1 MEARGIRV
9 LTTDVGDRYVLE
21 ALKAE
26 GALLGGEQSGHII
39 FLDGHV
45 TGDGLAGALLLCG
58 ALQGRTLA
66 EAASVLERYPQAKRN
81 VRVSRREV
89 GDAVRHEV
97 DRLNAE
103 LAGEGR
109 ILVRP
114 SGTEPVIR
122 VLAEAE
128 SAKRAD
134 DLCATVAALVESKLG

>member
-1 MEARGIRV
+1 M
-9 LTTDVGDRYVLE
+9 LE

-81 VRVSRREV
+81 VRVAAAR
-89 GDAVRHEV
+89 A
-97 DRLNAE
+97 
-103 LAGEGR
+103 
-109 ILVRP
+109 
-114 SGTEPVIR
+114 R
-122 VLAEAE
+122 VTPCDTR
-128 SAKRAD
+128 S
-134 DLCATVAALVESKLG
+134 TG